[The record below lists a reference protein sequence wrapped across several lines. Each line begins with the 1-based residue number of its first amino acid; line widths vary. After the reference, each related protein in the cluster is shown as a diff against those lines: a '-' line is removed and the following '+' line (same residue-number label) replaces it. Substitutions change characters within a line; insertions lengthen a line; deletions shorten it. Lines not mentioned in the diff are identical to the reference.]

1 MRIYMMERF
10 LERIAISTYQDSF
23 IIKCGMLVTS
33 LVGVSMCSTMDID
46 TSIKGQELSLE
57 NAKSIINEI
66 NSVVY
71 MQKRSLYVLK
81 RSVTPEGN
89 PAL

>member
-1 MRIYMMERF
+1 MERF

-23 IIKCGMLVTS
+23 ITKGGILVTS
-33 LVGVSMCSTMDID
+33 LVGVSMRSTMDID

-66 NSVVY
+66 IEVKKNTKIY
-71 MQKRSLYVLK
+71 TLGR
-81 RSVTPEGN
+81 N
-89 PAL
+89 PLTKSGGVNC

>member
-1 MRIYMMERF
+1 MMERF

-23 IIKCGMLVTS
+23 ITKGGILVTS
-33 LVGVSMCSTMDID
+33 LVGVSTRSTMDID

-66 NSVVY
+66 IEVKRI
-71 MQKRSLYVLK
+71 QKSTLWAEI
-81 RSVTPEGN
+81 P
-89 PAL
+89 